1 MSETHEA
8 AGQHMQEEAADKF
21 VRVERYSLDTIA
33 LTTITRGKADAPI
46 THVED
51 PMVGNG
57 DAMGIAADIVQ
68 DVCRTCQ
75 GRLGVDDPV
84 FSIELRTKLLEVL
97 RCTQD
102 WGAQR
107 EGWRWWL
114 PGPALYRTSR
124 EKPCSRPA
132 PERGSG
138 DRHQSSAYRWRKAR
152 QPP

>member
-33 LTTITRGKADAPI
+33 LTTITIGKADAPI

-75 GRLGVDDPV
+75 RSLGVDDPV
-84 FSIELRTKLLEVL
+84 FKQHLLSLRRNLRPVKPIYWSLLMRHEHAARALIELLQIGKTSPSVDPVL
-97 RCTQD
+97 QH
-102 WGAQR
+102 
-107 EGWRWWL
+107 
-114 PGPALYRTSR
+114 
-124 EKPCSRPA
+124 A
-132 PERGSG
+132 PEAFNGIEVVAATG
-138 DRHQSSAYRWRKAR
+138 WQ
-152 QPP
+152 